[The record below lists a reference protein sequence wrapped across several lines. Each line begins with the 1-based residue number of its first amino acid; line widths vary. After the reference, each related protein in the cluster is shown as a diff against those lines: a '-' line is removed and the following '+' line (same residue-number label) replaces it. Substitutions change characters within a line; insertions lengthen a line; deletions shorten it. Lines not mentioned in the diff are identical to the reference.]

1 MYFLR
6 TVTLDPGVCPS
17 LGKDGA
23 PRCALESFCHRI
35 PMSAH
40 LAGVILLIAFLTM
53 LGCFVRAPG
62 MATYYLCVLFLAN
75 TLELAVNF

>member
-1 MYFLR
+1 MTELVYFLR
-6 TVTLDPGVCPS
+6 TVTLDSGVCPS
-17 LGKDGA
+17 LAKDGV

-53 LGCFVRAPG
+53 RAPG
-62 MATYYLCVLFLAN
+62 MATYYLCVLFQ
-75 TLELAVNF
+75 

>member
-1 MYFLR
+1 
-6 TVTLDPGVCPS
+6 
-17 LGKDGA
+17 
-23 PRCALESFCHRI
+23 
-35 PMSAH
+35 MSAH